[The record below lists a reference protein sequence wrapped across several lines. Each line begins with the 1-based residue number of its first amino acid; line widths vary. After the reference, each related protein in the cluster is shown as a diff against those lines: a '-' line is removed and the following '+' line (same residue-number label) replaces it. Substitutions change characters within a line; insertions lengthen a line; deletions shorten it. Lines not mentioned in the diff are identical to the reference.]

1 MTALTKEQQI
11 LITMRKVLT
20 GIIRETT
27 PPPGLQHPLSAQTI
41 EDIRLCLGLIAA
53 RERELADAQG
63 RSMERPHYADEPQTA
78 TVVPIGRLK
87 KAGENQEDP

>member
-1 MTALTKEQQI
+1 MTSLTKEQQI

-20 GIIRETT
+20 GIIREVT

-63 RSMERPHYADEPQTA
+63 RTMERPHYADEPQTA
-78 TVVPIGRLK
+78 TVIPIGRLGK
-87 KAGENQEDP
+87 SGDTQDE